1 MRGTSQASLT
11 AIREQSEAV
20 YKAAGTNAQTLGEQL
35 FVVVD
40 ALDGSGSLRR
50 SLADPSRTGEDK
62 AALIR
67 SVLANGFDDRTIS
80 IMENVAKSRWSSD
93 RDLVDAIS
101 LLAIDAY
108 LSAAESRDALETVES
123 ELFVLTRA
131 LSGQREAR
139 QALSDPSTDSSIRV
153 KLVHDLIAGRADE
166 VTVALAA
173 RAAAAP
179 RGERFVPA
187 LGRIGD
193 MAAARRARKV
203 AYVST
208 SRALSD
214 TQIERL
220 ESILSAQYGQ
230 DIQLNVTVD
239 PAVVGG
245 MRVQIG
251 AEVVDTTILTRLTDA
266 RRRLAS

>member
-1 MRGTSQASLT
+1 
-11 AIREQSEAV
+11 
-20 YKAAGTNAQTLGEQL
+20 
-35 FVVVD
+35 
-40 ALDGSGSLRR
+40 
-50 SLADPSRTGEDK
+50 
-62 AALIR
+62 
-67 SVLANGFDDRTIS
+67 
-80 IMENVAKSRWSSD
+80 
-93 RDLVDAIS
+93 
-101 LLAIDAY
+101 
-108 LSAAESRDALETVES
+108 
-123 ELFVLTRA
+123 
-131 LSGQREAR
+131 
-139 QALSDPSTDSSIRV
+139 
-153 KLVHDLIAGRADE
+153 
-166 VTVALAA
+166 
-173 RAAAAP
+173 
-179 RGERFVPA
+179 
-187 LGRIGD
+187 